1 MTDLSSAAAWLL
13 HAMEVHAWR
22 ACLAH
27 GGDARAV
34 RYTVGTWDRGVKTDY
49 PPTTDAASDVASSVH
64 ACGCRSG
71 GCDLGDRLPRRT
83 RTAVPRTDYGH
94 SFNSCKV
101 PAMS

>member
-49 PPTTDAASDVASSVH
+49 PEADVRQRPMRDRGVRNRMLGNWKGQPTAPAERDRPQPAAIHNLA
-64 ACGCRSG
+64 RP
-71 GCDLGDRLPRRT
+71 LPT
-83 RTAVPRTDYGH
+83 
-94 SFNSCKV
+94 
-101 PAMS
+101 

>member
-49 PPTTDAASDVASSVH
+49 PPAPSVPNH
-64 ACGCRSG
+64 LADDSEPRLKRSVRRMHPG
-71 GCDLGDRLPRRT
+71 SPTLWPRSAPRR
-83 RTAVPRTDYGH
+83 
-94 SFNSCKV
+94 
-101 PAMS
+101 